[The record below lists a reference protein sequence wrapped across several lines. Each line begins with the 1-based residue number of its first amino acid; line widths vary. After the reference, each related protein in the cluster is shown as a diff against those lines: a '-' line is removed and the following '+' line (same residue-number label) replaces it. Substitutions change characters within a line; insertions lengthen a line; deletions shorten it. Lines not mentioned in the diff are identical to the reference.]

1 MDFRTYLA
9 TNFRFSE
16 SFLDELLESC
26 HNKNYSKGDR
36 VLEPGEISKN
46 VYFVEKGIVRVF
58 YFKGNRLITHFF
70 FLESSFVTSSE
81 SLFLNKESM
90 YGIEAIEKSKLT
102 VIPYYL
108 IKQIAQDNIE
118 MNKVVQSILTNTLM
132 AFSKRLT
139 SLQFETAAEKYQH
152 LLDTSPEL
160 ILRASLG
167 DIASYLGISQQ
178 TLSVIR
184 SQLK

>member
-1 MDFRTYLA
+1 MDFRTYLS
-9 TNFRFSE
+9 TNFRFSD
-16 SFLDELLESC
+16 SFLDDLMERC
-26 HNKNYSKGDR
+26 YHKYFAKGDR
-36 VLEPGEISKN
+36 ILEPGEISKN

-58 YFKGNRLITHFF
+58 YFKDDRLITHFF
-70 FLESSFVTSSE
+70 FLENSFVTSSE

-90 YGIEAIEKSKLT
+90 YGIEAIESSQLI

-108 IKQIAQDNIE
+108 IEQIAEDNIE
-118 MNKVVQSILTNTLM
+118 MNKVVQRILTNALM
-132 AFSKRLT
+132 AFSKRLS
-139 SLQFETAAEKYQH
+139 SLQFETAADRYQH

-184 SQLK
+184 AQLK